1 MGYDWDFRLFV
12 PYLHAF
18 LRGIWVTIQL
28 AVISSVAGTVLGFA
42 LAPILRTRF
51 VGPVLSVLNDAARAV
66 PILVL
71 MLFFYYFPYVQV
83 LGVEPPSAFVSAAAA
98 LTLAQINFTA
108 EVVRGA
114 IDGVSQKSILG
125 ARSLGLK
132 EITIWRYVVIPDV
145 IRQVLPTLV
154 AFYIGNVKL
163 SSLASVIG
171 AEDVVFVARL
181 AVSQT
186 FRSLE
191 AWVIVAA
198 IYIALVLPLTVA
210 ARRLERSE
218 WLLRRS

>member
-1 MGYDWDFRLFV
+1 MGYDWDFRLFA

-18 LRGIWVTIQL
+18 LRGLWVTIEL
-28 AVISSVAGTVLGFA
+28 SVISSVVGTVLGFV
-42 LAPILRTRF
+42 LAPALRMRYL
-51 VGPVLSVLNDAARAV
+51 GPVLSVLNDAVRAV
-66 PILVL
+66 PVLVL

-83 LGVEPPSAFVSAAAA
+83 LGIEPPSAFAAAAAA

-108 EVVRGA
+108 EIVRGA
-114 IDGVSQKSILG
+114 IDGVSQKTILG

-132 EITIWRYVVIPDV
+132 EVTIWRYVMIPDV

-154 AFYIGNVKL
+154 AFYIGNIKL

-171 AEDVVFVARL
+171 GEDVVFVARL

-198 IYIALVLPLTVA
+198 IYIGLVLPLTIF